1 VRPIVLGTRGSR
13 GFFDETGIAD
23 ASSVFEREIDSSARI
38 NLGAAFS
45 TEVGLRFSHIDIIPL
60 EWLLHRE
67 TVRLAKRYC

>member
-1 VRPIVLGTRGSR
+1 MRPIVPGTRGSR

-45 TEVGLRFSHIDIIPL
+45 AQVGSCFSHINIIPL
-60 EWLLHRE
+60 E
-67 TVRLAKRYC
+67 